1 MHTFTMKDHH
11 KFLVIAVGILTFV
24 ATIHILS
31 VKKMEDNNDAD
42 AIFRSQIEEKQRV
55 IDAKQVEI
63 TQLQQTLANLKGD
76 VVVIDNKSK
85 ETKTK
90 YNDEKRYID
99 FATPSQQSSLLSTNL
114 TKFKD
119 LDKQGYFDLPE
130 GY

>member
-1 MHTFTMKDHH
+1 MKDHH
-11 KFLVIAVGILTFV
+11 KFLALAIGILTFI

-31 VKKMEDNNDAD
+31 VKEMEDNNDAD
-42 AIFRSQIEEKQRV
+42 AILRNQIEEQQRV

-63 TQLQQTLANLKGD
+63 TQLQQTLTGLKGD

-90 YNDEKRYID
+90 YKDEKRYID

-114 TKFKD
+114 NEFKD

>member
-1 MHTFTMKDHH
+1 MKDHH
-11 KFLVIAVGILTFV
+11 KFLALAIGILTFI

-31 VKKMEDNNDAD
+31 VKEMEDNNDAD
-42 AIFRSQIEEKQRV
+42 AILRNQIEEQQKI

-63 TQLQQTLANLKGD
+63 TQLQQTLIGLKGD

-90 YNDEKRYID
+90 YKDEKRYID

-114 TKFKD
+114 TEFKD
-119 LDKQGYFDLPE
+119 LDKQGYFDLLE

>member
-1 MHTFTMKDHH
+1 MKDHH
-11 KFLVIAVGILTFV
+11 KFLAIAIGILTFI
-24 ATIHILS
+24 ATIHVLS
-31 VKKMEDNNDAD
+31 IKNMEENNDAD
-42 AIFRSQIEEKQRV
+42 AILHNQIEEQQKV
-55 IDAKQVEI
+55 IDAKQMEI
-63 TQLQQTLANLKGD
+63 TQLQQTLTGLKGD

-90 YNDEKRYID
+90 YKDEKRYID

-114 TKFKD
+114 NEFKD

>member
-1 MHTFTMKDHH
+1 MKDHY
-11 KFLVIAVGILTFV
+11 KFLAFGIGVLTLV

-31 VKKMEDNNDAD
+31 IKKMEDNNDAD
-42 AIFRSQIEEKQRV
+42 AILHKQIEEQQKV
-55 IDAKQVEI
+55 IEAKQVQI
-63 TQLQQTLANLKGD
+63 GQLQNVLNNLKQD

-90 YNDEKRYID
+90 YKDEKRYID
-99 FATPSQQSSLLSTNL
+99 LATPNQQSSLLTTNL
-114 TKFKD
+114 TEFKN

>member
-1 MHTFTMKDHH
+1 MKDHH
-11 KFLVIAVGILTFV
+11 KFLALAIGILTFI

-31 VKKMEDNNDAD
+31 VKEMEDNNDAD
-42 AIFRSQIEEKQRV
+42 AILRNQIEEQQKI

-63 TQLQQTLANLKGD
+63 TQLQQKLIGLKGD

-90 YNDEKRYID
+90 YKDEKRYID
-99 FATPSQQSSLLSTNL
+99 RATPSQQSSLLSTNL
-114 TKFKD
+114 NEFKD

>member
-1 MHTFTMKDHH
+1 MKDHH
-11 KFLVIAVGILTFV
+11 KFLALAIGILTFI

-31 VKKMEDNNDAD
+31 VKEMEDNNDAD
-42 AIFRSQIEEKQRV
+42 AILRNQIEEQQEV

-63 TQLQQTLANLKGD
+63 TQLQQTLTGLKGD

-90 YNDEKRYID
+90 YKDEKRYID

-114 TKFKD
+114 NEFKD

>member
-1 MHTFTMKDHH
+1 MKDHH
-11 KFLVIAVGILTFV
+11 KFLALAIGILTIV

-42 AIFRSQIEEKQRV
+42 AILNKQIEEQQKV
-55 IDAKQVEI
+55 INGKQVEI
-63 TQLQQTLANLKGD
+63 TQLQQTLKDLKGD

-90 YNDEKRYID
+90 YKDEKRYID
-99 FATPSQQSSLLSTNL
+99 LATPSQQSSLLSTNL
-114 TKFKD
+114 ITFKD
-119 LDKQGYFDLPE
+119 LDKQGYFDVPE

>member
-1 MHTFTMKDHH
+1 MKDHY
-11 KFLVIAVGILTFV
+11 KFLALAVGVLTLI
-24 ATIHILS
+24 ATIHILT

-42 AIFRSQIEEKQRV
+42 AILRNQIEEQQKV

-63 TQLQQTLANLKGD
+63 TQFQQTLKDLKGD

-85 ETKTK
+85 ETKNK
-90 YNDEKRYID
+90 YKDEKRYID
-99 FATPSQQSSLLSTNL
+99 LATPSQQSSLLSTNL
-114 TKFKD
+114 TQFKD

>member
-1 MHTFTMKDHH
+1 MKDHH
-11 KFLVIAVGILTFV
+11 KFLALAIGILTIV

-42 AIFRSQIEEKQRV
+42 AILNKQIEEQQKIIDDKQL
-55 IDAKQVEI
+55 EI
-63 TQLQQTLANLKGD
+63 TQLQQTLIDLKGD

-85 ETKTK
+85 ETKNK
-90 YNDEKRYID
+90 YKDEKRYINI
-99 FATPSQQSSLLSTNL
+99 ATPSQQSTLLSTNL
-114 TKFKD
+114 SQLKD

>member
-1 MHTFTMKDHH
+1 MKDHH
-11 KFLVIAVGILTFV
+11 KYLMFSICLLTFV
-24 ATIHILS
+24 ATIHTLS
-31 VKKMEDNNDAD
+31 VKKMEDKNNAD
-42 AIFRSQIEEKQRV
+42 AIIRKQIQEQQKV

-63 TQLQQTLANLKGD
+63 TQLQQNLIGLKGD

-90 YNDEKRYID
+90 YKDEKRYID
-99 FATPSQQSSLLSTNL
+99 LATPSQQSSLLSTNL
-114 TKFKD
+114 TEFKD

>member
-1 MHTFTMKDHH
+1 MKDHY
-11 KFLVIAVGILTFV
+11 KFLALAVGVLTLV

-31 VKKMEDNNDAD
+31 IKRMEENSDAE
-42 AIFRSQIEEKQRV
+42 AILRNQIEEQQEV
-55 IDAKQVEI
+55 IDSKQVEI
-63 TQLQQTLANLKGD
+63 TQLQQKLIGLKGD

-90 YNDEKRYID
+90 YKDEKRYINL
-99 FATPSQQSSLLSTNL
+99 ATPSQQSGLLSTNL
-114 TKFKD
+114 TEFKD

>member
-1 MHTFTMKDHH
+1 MKEHY
-11 KFLVIAVGILTFV
+11 KFLILAAGILTIV

-42 AIFRSQIEEKQRV
+42 AILNKQIEEQQKIIDGKQL
-55 IDAKQVEI
+55 EI
-63 TQLQQTLANLKGD
+63 TQLQQTLKDLKGD

-85 ETKTK
+85 ETKNK
-90 YNDEKRYID
+90 YKDEKRYID
-99 FATPSQQSSLLSTNL
+99 LATPSQQSTLLSTNL
-114 TKFKD
+114 TEFKN

>member
-1 MHTFTMKDHH
+1 MKDHH
-11 KFLVIAVGILTFV
+11 KFLALAIGILTFI

-31 VKKMEDNNDAD
+31 VKEMEDNNDAD
-42 AIFRSQIEEKQRV
+42 AILRNQIEEQQKV

-63 TQLQQTLANLKGD
+63 TQLQQTLTGLKGD

-90 YNDEKRYID
+90 YKDEKRYID

-114 TKFKD
+114 NEFKD

>member
-1 MHTFTMKDHH
+1 MKDHH
-11 KFLVIAVGILTFV
+11 KFLALAIGILTIV

-42 AIFRSQIEEKQRV
+42 AILNKQIEEQQKIIDGKQL
-55 IDAKQVEI
+55 EI
-63 TQLQQTLANLKGD
+63 TQLQQTLIDLKGD

-85 ETKTK
+85 ETKNK
-90 YNDEKRYID
+90 YKDEKRYINI
-99 FATPSQQSSLLSTNL
+99 ATPSQQSTLLSTNL
-114 TKFKD
+114 SQLKD

>member
-1 MHTFTMKDHH
+1 MKEHY
-11 KFLVIAVGILTFV
+11 KFLILAAGILTIV

-42 AIFRSQIEEKQRV
+42 AILNKQIEEQQKIIDSKQL
-55 IDAKQVEI
+55 EI
-63 TQLQQTLANLKGD
+63 TQLQQTLKDLKGD

-85 ETKTK
+85 ENKNK
-90 YNDEKRYID
+90 YKDEKRYID
-99 FATPSQQSSLLSTNL
+99 LATPSQQSTLLSTNL
-114 TKFKD
+114 TEFKN